1 MKSCIEDVLNGTIGV
16 LEEFK
21 DRSREF
27 VKKGEQNNGP
37 VAKVLHEIFSNDSE
51 ATTGRVKS
59 WIGRG
64 LHIMNIA
71 TLEDLETLKK
81 DWDRR
86 PPAPG
91 SSDTRASG

>member
-1 MKSCIEDVLNGTIGV
+1 MKRCIGDVLNGAIGV
-16 LEEFK
+16 LEEVK

-37 VAKVLHEIFSNDSE
+37 VAKVLHEIFSNDSG

-59 WIGRG
+59 WIGQG

-71 TLEDLETLKK
+71 TLEDLEAMKK
-81 DWDRR
+81 EWDRR
-86 PPAPG
+86 SPGPG
-91 SSDTRASG
+91 SSENRTSG